1 MMSVLDPGLN
11 RRVSLRYA
19 LLLLPL
25 CSVALPLAGSGVDV
39 LSWLGLGGG
48 AAGASEALT
57 ATSAAAGPIV
67 EPWAYAL
74 LSAPINA
81 VMIHAAYKFWR
92 HGTDQAARWC
102 FWVSLV
108 HLPAIMLLAMA
119 CKREMWNGVGEALGM
134 GTTRVPAAAVGRMG
148 GQGRGL
154 LFRYSDEFLKDE
166 PRRIPAMEGDAFFFR
181 AHYLPFAALGF
192 YALIILALLTPF
204 FQNHFV
210 FLHSVNF
217 PFYANFSN
225 PERYGIAPGKARN
238 IRLTASDGV
247 SLGAWHLV
255 PMHANVVA
263 IDYRGFGDSKSP
275 GVHPSED
282 GLLLDARAAW
292 DWVVSKNS
300 ASSAAGEPNS
310 NIILMGQSL
319 GTGVVSQLALTVTQ
333 EGQPPQAAVLIAPY
347 ASLRS
352 LVLDYRLGGVIP
364 VMGPLRRV
372 PGIDTLIDNFLIT
385 QFNSTDALLR
395 LYHGHDSLEVD
406 GHIPSL
412 RTVPHL
418 VVVHATSDD
427 VIPFAHSEFLFDAL
441 KSSEQSRASSTAK
454 DANIQEHD
462 IDGFGRVI
470 HLDLENTLT
479 PQAQAGGVD
488 GGQWDSHRESSATV
502 NLIRTHWGGHN
513 TGFSEGVADF
523 VRQLVGWT
531 PDGLK

>member
-1 MMSVLDPGLN
+1 
-11 RRVSLRYA
+11 
-19 LLLLPL
+19 
-25 CSVALPLAGSGVDV
+25 
-39 LSWLGLGGG
+39 
-48 AAGASEALT
+48 
-57 ATSAAAGPIV
+57 
-67 EPWAYAL
+67 
-74 LSAPINA
+74 
-81 VMIHAAYKFWR
+81 
-92 HGTDQAARWC
+92 
-102 FWVSLV
+102 
-108 HLPAIMLLAMA
+108 
-119 CKREMWNGVGEALGM
+119 
-134 GTTRVPAAAVGRMG
+134 
-148 GQGRGL
+148 
-154 LFRYSDEFLKDE
+154 
-166 PRRIPAMEGDAFFFR
+166 MEGDAFFFR

-255 PMHANVVA
+255 PDVFYNSLHPRITSPPLKEADFDSALRTFPTVIYFHGNAGNRAAPFRTASYAYVTSRMHANVVA

-319 GTGVVSQLALTVTQ
+319 GTGVVSQLALNVTQ

-395 LYHGHDSLEVD
+395 LYHGRDSLEVD

-454 DANIQEHD
+454 DANIQEHE